1 MTNEKTLVEV
11 LEEISMKKGYIFTLT
26 EVIRELTENATESN
40 FKTRGNGVED
50 KMFSISYE
58 LNRVHDYIENL
69 HNMIYSLDQEISDLI
84 NKAPKMAKSEK
95 YAYQN

>member
-11 LEEISMKKGYIFTLT
+11 LKEISTKKDFVFTLT

-40 FKTRGNGVED
+40 FKTRGNGIED
-50 KMFSISYE
+50 KMFSIGYE
-58 LNRVHDYIENL
+58 LNRVHEYIENL

-84 NKAPKMAKSEK
+84 NKATNMAVAKV
-95 YAYQN
+95 